1 DRITGT
7 LIDQIDAL
15 TRIAN
20 EFSSFARLPR
30 RHLERL
36 DLNAV
41 VREAA
46 ALSAEAEHAALVLDL
61 TDAPLPVAADRE
73 ELRRVY
79 INLLTNA
86 LQAMPE
92 DELGTLAVRTERR
105 EAGPDGQ
112 SGAWAFSAVRDTGTG
127 IPADAQDKVFQPN

>member
-1 DRITGT
+1 
-7 LIDQIDAL
+7 
-15 TRIAN
+15 
-20 EFSSFARLPR
+20 
-30 RHLERL
+30 
-36 DLNAV
+36 
-41 VREAA
+41 
-46 ALSAEAEHAALVLDL
+46 
-61 TDAPLPVAADRE
+61 
-73 ELRRVY
+73 

-127 IPADAQDKVFQPN
+127 IPADAQDKVFQPNFSTKTSGMGLGLAISKKAIEDSHGATAFETEPGVGTTFYVWLPIAGETASGETPDAAP